1 MAATHLLRVFRMHGE
16 QRVPYVIELDA
27 QRTIVSEY
35 VDKAAAGQAAPVVS
49 DAAAAPPRETSP
61 ERFKALTMARWS
73 TPAVKENPIPGSE
86 ELREEY
92 LRDREK
98 LEASYGSS
106 GCPSCEHGKLIRAF
120 RAKLEARK
128 LL

>member
-1 MAATHLLRVFRMHGE
+1 MAATHLLRVFRMHGD
-16 QRVPYVIELDA
+16 QRVSYVIELDA
-27 QRTIVSEY
+27 QRTIVAEY
-35 VDKAAAGQAAPVVS
+35 VDQPAAGQAAPVV
-49 DAAAAPPRETSP
+49 AAAAPPRDTSP

-73 TPAVKENPIPGSE
+73 TPTVKENPIPGSE

-120 RAKLEARK
+120 RTKLEARK